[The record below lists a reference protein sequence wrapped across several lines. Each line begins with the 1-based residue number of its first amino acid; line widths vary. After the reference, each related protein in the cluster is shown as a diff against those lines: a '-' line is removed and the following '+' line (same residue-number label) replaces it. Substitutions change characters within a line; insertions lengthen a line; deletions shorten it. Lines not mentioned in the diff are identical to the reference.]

1 MQGEP
6 GRRPRR
12 MVCSPSPSLPV
23 SGPAVNPVA
32 GRASPR
38 SLALLV
44 VLLGF
49 LAGVIA
55 GQWSAGARQPS
66 VAGAMFR
73 IPDVPADLNAEYR
86 AVCEAV
92 REEVVRTAARYPSS
106 VNATAA
112 AALFHYLLHDP
123 EGEIRLW
130 QRCLEIEPNF
140 ELAYSRLVSL
150 WQQNAE
156 FQKIVD
162 LLRRSLQR
170 DPSNATHRSLL
181 GSALLHLNRFDEARQ
196 VLEDLLRGTAGTADT
211 YLVLGKVYE
220 QLKRLDDACRCLE
233 AAVALDPQRP
243 DALYSLATVCAKR
256 GEKER
261 AAYFRQRFEEIKKAN
276 LQTESK
282 MGARHE
288 MEDQRFAP
296 LRGAEILCFAARA
309 ALEGEDTAEGERL
322 LLKAAELSPGH
333 VECRRMLSTFY
344 ETQGRP
350 AEALRWVAE
359 LRRLEPNELVH
370 AQNEAVLYVRLQR
383 WEDAERVFREICRL
397 APANAMGYAGLAELY
412 LRTGRNLP
420 EARRLAE
427 QAVALQPTAWR
438 LAVLAA
444 LAERSGDL
452 EAARAA
458 LRRAMA
464 LEPNDPKYREMYDAL
479 TGTPSAAQ
487 PPSP

>member
-1 MQGEP
+1 MVCPPPPSLSVP
-6 GRRPRR
+6 GRSANVP
-12 MVCSPSPSLPV
+12 P
-23 SGPAVNPVA
+23 
-32 GRASPR
+32 GRATPW

-44 VLLGF
+44 VLVGF
-49 LAGVIA
+49 LAGAIA
-55 GQWSAGARQPS
+55 GQWSAGAKPS
-66 VAGAMFR
+66 GLSEAGLPV
-73 IPDVPADLNAEYR
+73 PDVPADLSAEYR
-86 AVCEAV
+86 EVCQAV
-92 REEVVRTAARYPSS
+92 REELVRSVAAHPTSL
-106 VNATAA
+106 NATAA
-112 AALFHYLLHDP
+112 LALFHYLLHDP

-130 QRCLEIEPNF
+130 QRCLEIEPGF

-150 WQQNAE
+150 WQQNAA
-156 FQKIVD
+156 FQKIAD
-162 LLRRSLQR
+162 LMRQSLQR
-170 DPSNATHRSLL
+170 DPYNEKHRSLL
-181 GSALLHLNRFDEARQ
+181 GSALFHLNRFEEARH
-196 VLEDLLRGTAGTADT
+196 VLEESLRRTAGTADT

-220 QLKRLDDACRCLE
+220 QLKQLDDACRCLE

-261 AAYFRQRFEEIKKAN
+261 AAYFRQRFEEVKRAN
-276 LQTESK
+276 LQAESK

-288 MEDQRFAP
+288 MQDDRFAP
-296 LRGAEILCFAARA
+296 LRAAEILCFAARA
-309 ALEGEDTAEGERL
+309 ALESQDTAEGERL
-322 LLKAAELSPGH
+322 LWKAAELSPNH

-350 AEALRWVAE
+350 AEALHWIGE
-359 LRRLEPNELVH
+359 LRRLEPHELLH
-370 AQNEAVLYVRLQR
+370 AQNEAVLYVRLRQ
-383 WEDAERVFREICRL
+383 WEHAERVFREICQM
-397 APANAMGYAGLAELY
+397 APGNAVGYAGLAELY
-412 LRTGRNLP
+412 LRTGRHLP

-427 QAVALQPTAWR
+427 QAVALEPTAWR

-479 TGTPSAAQ
+479 ARTPSPGPA
-487 PPSP
+487 PSP